1 MTTKLLAACVL
12 VASLAGC
19 SRSGSG
25 MTGDT
30 STETPGSVRGPLL
43 VSGGSEVGKAMAAGL
58 VGRVTLSGGCLRLG
72 GSPVVWPYGT
82 EWNAETKT
90 LTLTSGGTASLG
102 DWVEGGGGTLGANDG
117 LADFVGADVAA
128 AALACRRGPH
138 EGVTVFNRAS
148 KVVASSSSPS
158 LKTGPFPA
166 DSRRPA
172 SGTCEPSTG
181 AIATVRLDP
190 DIPEPRC
197 IIVSSGQRLRVVNTS
212 ASYGQ
217 QGKSVTI
224 RFAYFQPRVLKV
236 RAATT
241 FHRPVGQ
248 YLAPGVHDLHVSLYG
263 RGGPEIWLK

>member
-19 SRSGSG
+19 SGSGSG
-25 MTGDT
+25 VT
-30 STETPGSVRGPLL
+30 SDMPTEAPGSVTGPLL
-43 VSGGSEVGKAMAAGL
+43 LSGSSEVGRAMAAGL

-90 LTLTSGGTASLG
+90 LMLTSGDTASLG

-148 KVVASSSSPS
+148 QVMTSAPS

-166 DSRRPA
+166 DSQLPA
-172 SGTCEPSTG
+172 SGLCQPDTG
-181 AIATVRLDP
+181 AIATVRLYP
-190 DIPEPRC
+190 DTPDPRC
-197 IIVSSGQRLRVVNTS
+197 IVVSSGQRLRVVNSS

-217 QGKSVTI
+217 RGKSITI
-224 RFAYFQPRVLKV
+224 RFAYFPPRVLRV

-241 FHRPVGQ
+241 FPRPVGD

-263 RGGPEIWLK
+263 GGGPEIWLK